1 MEQYFTQRNGLIFR
15 AKTDLSG
22 YLLQGAL
29 EPQSTFH
36 LFTNQVYKLFYIRH
50 KE

>member
-1 MEQYFTQRNGLIFR
+1 MELYFTQRNGFIFR